1 LIKELNMNKKLLCAA
16 LLSGLGVAQVAFAQD
31 STTTTTTTTTTDAPV
46 TETAPAPAMD
56 TTATDTTATA
66 MNVNDGQFDDRWY
79 VTGSVGYNLQENKR
93 GTQNAPFGTIGFG
106 KFFAPQWS
114 LDLEANYQ
122 KPKFNNGSN
131 ILVEGPN
138 AHGEDLNW
146 SQYGISLDVR
156 RHFIAPGRAWNPYL
170 LAGLGYQRS
179 EEEYDAAFAGPL
191 APAYAADFAGDCNVG
206 EPCRRKHGNVAGKL
220 GVGLQGDLGRV
231 GIRTEIAYRL
241 DANNG
246 SFAARFQ
253 DPNHDDG
260 EDWYHDLLA
269 SVGVVIPLGPEPMA
283 PVGPAPVA
291 PNCADMDDDG
301 DGVNNCNDKCPGS
314 QAGQTIGPDG
324 CPVPVSIDL
333 KGVNFDFDKATL
345 RPDAVAILNEAID
358 ILKRYPD
365 LKVEVAGH
373 TDSIGTDAYNQKLS
387 ERRAKTVYDYLTSNG
402 IDAGRLVGPVGY
414 GESRPIA
421 PNTNPDGSDNPEG
434 RAQNRRTEL
443 NVQNQ

>member
-1 LIKELNMNKKLLCAA
+1 MHKKLLCAA

-31 STTTTTTTTTTDAPV
+31 STTTTTTTTTDAP
-46 TETAPAPAMD
+46 AAPAMD
-56 TTATDTTATA
+56 TMATDTTTT
-66 MNVNDGQFDDRWY
+66 GTFDDRWY
-79 VTGSVGYNLQENKR
+79 VTGSAGYNWQDSKR
-93 GTQNAPFGTIGFG
+93 ATKDIPFVTLGFG
-106 KFFAPQWS
+106 RLLSRNWS
-114 LDLEANYQ
+114 LDGELNYQ
-122 KPKFNNGSN
+122 IHPTFRGRANISPSN
-131 ILVEGPN
+131 PDLTLSGQ
-138 AHGEDLNW
+138 DLNFD
-146 SQYGISLDVR
+146 QYGVSLDLR
-156 RHFIAPGRAWNPYL
+156 RHFIAEGRNWNPYL
-170 LAGLGYQRS
+170 LMGLGYQRS
-179 EEEYDAAFAGPL
+179 EEEYDNYPIPDSPQRL
-191 APAYAADFAGDCNVG
+191 
-206 EPCRRKHGNVAGKL
+206 KTGNVAAK
-220 GVGLQGDLGRV
+220 VGLGIQGDLGRV
-231 GIRTEIAYRL
+231 GIRAELAERFDMNGRSHIA
-241 DANNG
+241 
-246 SFAARFQ
+246 
-253 DPNHDDG
+253 PN
-260 EDWYHDLLA
+260 ESYFRDLLA

-283 PVGPAPVA
+283 AVAPAPVA

-373 TDSIGTDAYNQKLS
+373 TDSIGSDAYNQKLS

-402 IDAGRLVGPVGY
+402 VDAGRLVGPVGY